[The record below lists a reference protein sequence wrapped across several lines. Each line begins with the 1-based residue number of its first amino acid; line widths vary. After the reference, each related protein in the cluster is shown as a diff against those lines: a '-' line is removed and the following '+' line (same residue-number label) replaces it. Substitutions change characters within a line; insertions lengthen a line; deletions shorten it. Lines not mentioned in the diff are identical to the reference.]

1 MPLPRT
7 RIRSVSWGAYG
18 PTADLLST
26 EPMRGGDDVAQGHG
40 VGRVIARMLRWALAV
55 GAVVAVGAM
64 TTGMPVARA
73 ATHSV
78 DVTIVA
84 GKNGG
89 FDFNGYQRGA
99 MTITVPVGWEV
110 VVHFENAGTGLH
122 SVAVL
127 PTGAH
132 QQVALSATPA
142 FQGAT
147 TANFAAGLPKG
158 TKQTFTFVASKA
170 GTYELICGCPAHGVA
185 GMWDSLVVS
194 ATADAP
200 SVTPSDAA
208 TLSVQ

>member
-1 MPLPRT
+1 
-7 RIRSVSWGAYG
+7 
-18 PTADLLST
+18 LLT
-26 EPMRGGDDVAQGHG
+26 NETIRGGAEVAQGHG
-40 VGRVIARMLRWALAV
+40 VLRIIARVLRWALAV
-55 GAVVAVGAM
+55 GAVVATGAM
-64 TTGMPVARA
+64 TAGMPVVRA

-84 GKNGG
+84 GKSASNGS

-99 MTITVPVGWEV
+99 MTVTVPVGWEV
-110 VVHFENAGTGLH
+110 VVHFENASALPH

-127 PTGAH
+127 PAGAH

-142 FQGAT
+142 FPGAT
-147 TANFAAGLPKG
+147 TTNFVPGLPKG
-158 TKQTFTFVASKA
+158 AQQTFTFEASKA

-200 SVTPSDAA
+200 SVTPAGAA

>member
-1 MPLPRT
+1 MLRSTWTGLEEPLSNEN
-7 RIRSVSWGAYG
+7 I
-18 PTADLLST
+18 
-26 EPMRGGDDVAQGHG
+26 RGGDGVAQEHG
-40 VGRVIARMLRWALAV
+40 MLRGIARVLRWALAV

-64 TTGMPVARA
+64 TAGMPVARA

-84 GKNGG
+84 GKSASSGG